1 MSRSLRFDGR
11 EALALGR
18 LALPIIMARIGLTLM
33 LVIDNMIVGH
43 FGTGALAGFA
53 LGLVLV
59 QTMQTIGLGLLLGG
73 MVEISAA
80 YGRGAHEECGR
91 IWRRSLLYA
100 LVIGA
105 AALALAYQ
113 SETIF
118 LALGQGPALA
128 ASAARVAEV
137 IGWSLPPMLCY
148 IASVGLLEAT
158 GRPYVGVILL
168 AVANAINLALNL
180 LLVHGGLG
188 LPALGAEGSALATLL
203 ARLALAGG
211 TLFYILRLMPERR
224 GLGRARWS
232 DHGWAAG
239 RHQRRLG
246 YAEGMSM
253 GIESGAFALL
263 TIFAGQIGAVQ
274 LAAYTIAININM
286 MLFMLA
292 VGVGGAAAVR
302 VAQAR
307 GRHDGPAM
315 AVSGATGLGVFSLL
329 MLAVALLF
337 LLVPE
342 AVTALYTSD
351 PALAA
356 VTGPIV
362 ALIGFVAWIDGA
374 QRVIANVLRGY
385 GEAWLPTTSHLVSYV
400 VVMVPA
406 AWALALPGGLGALG
420 LILAITLASVVA
432 TGLLL
437 ARFHQLA
444 ARPLLSPNEQ
454 EVTWASS

>member
-1 MSRSLRFDGR
+1 MSGGLRLDGR
-11 EALALGR
+11 EAVALTR

-33 LVIDNMIVGH
+33 LVVDNMIVGH
-43 FGTGALAGFA
+43 FGTGALAGFS

-80 YGRGAHEECGR
+80 YGRGATEECGR

-105 AALALAYQ
+105 GAVAVADRA
-113 SETIF
+113 EGIF
-118 LALGQGPALA
+118 LALGQDPALA
-128 ASAARVAEV
+128 AEAAWVAAV

-148 IASVGLLEAT
+148 IASIGLLEAT
-158 GRPYVGVILL
+158 GRPYVGVVLL
-168 AVANAINLALNL
+168 AAANLINLGLNL
-180 LLVHGGLG
+180 LLVHGALG
-188 LPALGAEGSALATLL
+188 LPALGAEGSALATLA

-224 GLGRARWS
+224 SLGRGRWS
-232 DHGWAAG
+232 DHGWRAG
-239 RHQRRLG
+239 RRQRRLG

-253 GIESGAFALL
+253 GIESGSFALL
-263 TIFAGQIGAVQ
+263 TVFAGQIGAVQ
-274 LAAYTIAININM
+274 LAAYTIAVNINM

-307 GRHDGPAM
+307 GRHDGGAM
-315 AVSGATGLGVFSLL
+315 ARSGATGLAVFSLL
-329 MLAVALLF
+329 MLGVALLF
-337 LLVPE
+337 LAVPG
-342 AVTALYTSD
+342 AVTALYTGD

-356 VTGPIV
+356 ATAPIV

-374 QRVIANVLRGY
+374 QRVIANILRGY
-385 GEAWLPTTSHLVSYV
+385 GEAWAPTTSHLVSYV
-400 VVMVPA
+400 AVMVPA
-406 AWALALPGGLGALG
+406 AWALSLPLGLGALG
-420 LILAITLASVVA
+420 LILAIALASVVA

-437 ARFHQLA
+437 ARFRYLA
-444 ARPLLSPNEQ
+444 ARPLLIPREQ
-454 EVTWASS
+454 EITWASS